1 MEEELKQEDWEQ
13 QTTVNEIDI
22 DEVLE
27 DGGDVN
33 EEADNITEQGE

>member
-1 MEEELKQEDWEQ
+1 MEEELKQEDWEA

-27 DGGDVN
+27 DGGDAN
-33 EEADNITEQGE
+33 EDTNNITEQGK